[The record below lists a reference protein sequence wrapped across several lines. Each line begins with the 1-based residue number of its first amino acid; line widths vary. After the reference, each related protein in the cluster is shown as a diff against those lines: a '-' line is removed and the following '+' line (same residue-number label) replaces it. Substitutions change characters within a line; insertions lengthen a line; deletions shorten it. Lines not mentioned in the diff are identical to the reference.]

1 MTKLWNWFDVET
13 GFEQIH
19 SVSVYRVPS
28 FMDSTLSSYLMINI
42 CGGALWSLPCTSH
55 KNQKKK
61 IISVN
66 FHWWCPWLFIF
77 TPLHQWICTGSS
89 FSDFFFQCMCFYGEH
104 WDKFLLN
111 FKSCKILTFSEWSF
125 AKNLDFM
132 KFRSLS
138 CIKF

>member
-1 MTKLWNWFDVET
+1 MLHRILLRRHVIYIFYKSLFLRTWQHCET

-28 FMDSTLSSYLMINI
+28 FMDSTLSSCWMINI

-77 TPLHQWICTGSS
+77 TPPHQWIFTGSS
-89 FSDFFFQCMCFYGEH
+89 FFWIFSISACAFYGKH
-104 WDKFLLN
+104 CDKFLLN
-111 FKSCKILTFSEWSF
+111 FKAVKY
-125 AKNLDFM
+125 
-132 KFRSLS
+132 
-138 CIKF
+138 